1 MSDEAD
7 IADAMPPPADEG
19 DAVVVPADQLPQKRG
34 PGRPLGA
41 KNKDRVSS
49 IERIN
54 REGDPLGFRL
64 KALKRG
70 YVMAALLKARRCGN
84 GFTDRG

>member
-1 MSDEAD
+1 MAE
-7 IADAMPPPADEG
+7 DAPT
-19 DAVVVPADQLPQKRG
+19 VPEELLPKRG

-70 YVMAALLKARRCGN
+70 YVMAAPAKARRCGRK
-84 GFTDRG
+84 FT

>member
-1 MSDEAD
+1 MTGPIPAE
-7 IADAMPPPADEG
+7 AMPSTVDEG
-19 DAVVVPADQLPQKRG
+19 DAVTVPEELLPKRG

-70 YVMAALLKARRCGN
+70 YVMAAAY
-84 GFTDRG
+84 